1 MASKKILIISHKP
14 PYPKVDGGS
23 IAIAQV
29 LEALLEQECHVTF
42 LCMETDKHPSQT
54 SITNTNL
61 NFKAIY
67 VNTKLK
73 IALALSNMFTKKS
86 YILSRFNQKV
96 FRKALKKILKTHTFD
111 TILFESL
118 FTSDYLNTVNEHSNA
133 KKLYRAHNIEH
144 HIWFEQSN
152 QNKNILKKWY
162 LNIQSERLK
171 NEEIKFWNNIDS
183 ILSISETDRSHIIQ
197 ECPTP
202 THTIGL
208 HIEKRHLQHND
219 QSTKVDF
226 FHLGAMNWLP
236 NQDGMNWI
244 LKDVF
249 PKVKQTEKSAE
260 IHLAGRAMPNRLKSH
275 IQDGYYNHGE
285 VSNAI
290 DFMSKHKVMLVP
302 LFSGSGIRVKIIE
315 GMSLG
320 KCIISTSIGVKGI
333 NCSKNKNILIA
344 NTENEFIE
352 TMCFCIQ
359 NPDKVNEIGNEA
371 KKYAREN
378 FSKKHITNELKKI
391 I

>member
-29 LEALLEQECHVTF
+29 LEALLEIGCNVTF
-42 LCMETDKHPSQT
+42 LCMETDKHPSQN
-54 SITNTNL
+54 SITKTNL
-61 NFKAIY
+61 NFNAIY

-73 IALALSNMFTKKS
+73 IASALSNMFTKQS
-86 YILSRFNQKV
+86 YILSRFNQNV
-96 FRKALKKILKTHTFD
+96 FRKALEKILKKQTFD

-118 FTSDYLNTVNEHSNA
+118 FTSAYLNTVNEHSNA
-133 KKLYRAHNIEH
+133 KNLYRAHNIEH
-144 HIWFEQSN
+144 HIWLEQSN
-152 QNKNILKKWY
+152 QKMNIFKRWY
-162 LNIQSERLK
+162 LNIQAKRLK

-183 ILSISETDRSHIIQ
+183 ILSISETDRSYIIKQ
-197 ECPTP
+197 CPTP
-202 THTIGL
+202 TFTLGL
-208 HIEKRHLQHND
+208 HIEKRHLQYND

-226 FHLGAMNWLP
+226 FHLGAMDWLP

-249 PKVKQTEKSAE
+249 PKVKQKEKSAE
-260 IHLAGRAMPNRLKSH
+260 IHLAGRAMPTKLKSH
-275 IQDGYYNHGE
+275 KQDGYYNHGE
-285 VSNAI
+285 VSNAS

-302 LFSGSGIRVKIIE
+302 LFTGSGIRVKIID

-333 NCSKNKNILIA
+333 NCSNNKNILIA

-352 TMCFCIQ
+352 AMCFCIQ
-359 NPDKVNEIGNEA
+359 NPDKVNKIGNEA
-371 KKYAREN
+371 KKYVREN
-378 FSKKHITNELKKI
+378 FTKEHITNELKKI

>member
-23 IAIAQV
+23 IAIAQI
-29 LEALLEQECHVTF
+29 LEVLLEQGCHVTF
-42 LCMETDKHPSQT
+42 LCMETDKHPSKNP
-54 SITNTNL
+54 ITNTNL

-73 IALALSNMFTKKS
+73 IALALSNMFTKQS
-86 YILSRFNQKV
+86 YILSRFNQNV
-96 FRKALKKILKTHTFD
+96 FTDAIKEILKKQTFD

-118 FTSDYLNTVNEHSNA
+118 FTSAYLDKVNELSNA

-152 QNKNILKKWY
+152 QIKNIFKKSYLK
-162 LNIQSERLK
+162 IQAKRLK

-183 ILSISETDRSHIIQ
+183 IISISEIDRSHILNH
-197 ECPTP
+197 CPTP
-202 THTIGL
+202 THTL
-208 HIEKRHLQHND
+208 SLYAEKIYLKHND
-219 QSTKVDF
+219 QSTKIDF
-226 FHLGAMNWLP
+226 FHLGAMDWLP

-249 PKVKQTEKSAE
+249 PKVKQIEKSAE
-260 IHLAGRAMPNRLKSH
+260 IHLAGRAMPTKLKSH

-285 VSNAI
+285 VSNAT

-302 LFSGSGIRVKIIE
+302 LFTGSGIRVKIIE

-333 NCSKNKNILIA
+333 NCSNNKNILIA
-344 NTENEFIE
+344 NTENEFIDA
-352 TMCFCIQ
+352 MCFCIQ
-359 NPDKVNEIGNEA
+359 NPDKVNEIENEA
-371 KKYAREN
+371 RKYAREN
-378 FSKKHITNELKKI
+378 FSKEHITNELKKI

>member
-14 PYPKVDGGS
+14 PYPKLDGGS

-29 LEALLEQECHVTF
+29 LEAVLEQGCNVTF
-42 LCMETDKHPSQT
+42 LCMETDKHPSQN

-73 IALALSNMFTKKS
+73 IASALSNMFTKQS
-86 YILSRFNQKV
+86 YILSRFNQNV
-96 FRKALKKILKTHTFD
+96 FRVALKKILKKQTFD

-118 FTSDYLNTVNEHSNA
+118 FTSAFINTVNEHSNA

-144 HIWFEQSN
+144 HIWLQQSN
-152 QNKNILKKWY
+152 QNKNIFKRWY
-162 LNIQSERLK
+162 LNIHAKRLK

-183 ILSISETDRSHIIQ
+183 ILSISETDRSYIIKQ
-197 ECPTP
+197 CPTP
-202 THTIGL
+202 TFTLGL
-208 HIEKRHLQHND
+208 HIEKSHLQYND

-226 FHLGAMNWLP
+226 FHLGAMDWLP

-249 PKVKQTEKSAE
+249 PKVKQKEKSAE
-260 IHLAGRAMPNRLKSH
+260 IHLAGRAMPTKLKSH
-275 IQDGYYNHGE
+275 KQDGYYNHGE
-285 VSNAI
+285 VSNAS

-302 LFSGSGIRVKIIE
+302 LFTGSGIRVKIID

-333 NCSKNKNILIA
+333 NCSNNKNIIIA
-344 NTENEFIE
+344 NTKNEFIE
-352 TMCFCIQ
+352 AMCFCIQ
-359 NPDKVNEIGNEA
+359 NPDKVNKIGNEA
-371 KKYAREN
+371 KKYVSEN
-378 FSKKHITNELKKI
+378 FTKEHITNELKKI

>member
-1 MASKKILIISHKP
+1 
-14 PYPKVDGGS
+14 
-23 IAIAQV
+23 
-29 LEALLEQECHVTF
+29 
-42 LCMETDKHPSQT
+42 METDKHPSQN

-73 IALALSNMFTKKS
+73 IASALLNMFTKQS
-86 YILSRFNQKV
+86 YILSRFNQNV
-96 FRKALKKILKTHTFD
+96 FRKSLKKILKKQTFD
-111 TILFESL
+111 TIIFESL
-118 FTSDYLNTVNEHSNA
+118 FTSAYLDTVNELSNA

-152 QNKNILKKWY
+152 QNKNIFKKWY
-162 LNIQSERLK
+162 LKIQTKRLK
-171 NEEIKFWNNIDS
+171 NEEVKFWNNIDS
-183 ILSISETDRSHIIQ
+183 ILSISETDRSHIIKQ
-197 ECPTP
+197 CPTP
-202 THTIGL
+202 THTLGL
-208 HIEKRHLQHND
+208 HIEKRHLKHND

-226 FHLGAMNWLP
+226 FHLGAMDWLP
-236 NQDGMNWI
+236 NQDGINWI

-249 PKVKQTEKSAE
+249 PKVKQKEKSAE
-260 IHLAGRAMPNRLKSH
+260 IHLAGRAMPTKLKSH
-275 IQDGYYNHGE
+275 LQDGYYNHGE
-285 VSNAI
+285 VNNAT
-290 DFMSKHKVMLVP
+290 DFMSKHKIMLVP

-333 NCSKNKNILIA
+333 NCTNNKNILIA

-352 TMCFCIQ
+352 AMFFCIQ
-359 NPDKVNEIGNEA
+359 NPNKVNKIGNEA

-378 FSKKHITNELKKI
+378 FSKEHITNELNKI

>member
-29 LEALLEQECHVTF
+29 LEALLEQGCHVTF

-73 IALALSNMFTKKS
+73 IALALSNIFSKKS

-96 FRKALKKILKTHTFD
+96 FRKALKKILKTHIFD

-152 QNKNILKKWY
+152 QNKNIFKKWY

-183 ILSISETDRSHIIQ
+183 ILSISETDRLHIIQ